1 MMASTLTQ
9 SAIPDLDYLLKQVIQ
24 DLQLTP
30 TQYEEAVKHYEAVGR
45 YLEHADSPLFHLR
58 PAMFPQGS
66 MALQT
71 TVKPIGRQEHD
82 LDIVSQTLPSG
93 RDAMWLYETTYAWL
107 AANPQY
113 APIIERYKRCIRLNY
128 ATKFHLDVV
137 PAEPDQDRPV
147 PCILVPDRNI
157 LDWTPSNPLG
167 YIGWFQSRAILR
179 ILEGRLRAMA
189 PVPAQQSPEDKPPL
203 VIAVQVMKR
212 RRDWAFR
219 NEIADAPRSVLLT
232 TLAGLHYG
240 GQASV
245 IEAIYG
251 ILVATEAA
259 IDVAA
264 PNRIVVV
271 NPTNPD
277 ESFTE
282 AFNDVSYRKF
292 TSFVRN
298 FRREIADLLSVV
310 GGFPALTGQ
319 LAAMFG
325 TEPAEKAVLNWG
337 KRLNE
342 ARSRALRF
350 SAAGGLA
357 VEGDV
362 SESTYR
368 VPPNTF
374 YGE

>member
-1 MMASTLTQ
+1 MASALTR
-9 SAIPDLDYLLKQVIQ
+9 SVIPDLDYLLKQIIE

-30 TQYEEAVKHYEAVGR
+30 TQYKEAVEHYEAVGR
-45 YLEHADSPLFHLR
+45 YLEHQGSPLAHLQ
-58 PAMFPQGS
+58 PVIFPQGS

-82 LDIVSQTLPSG
+82 LDLVSQTLPSG
-93 RDAMWLYETTYAWL
+93 RDPMWLYETTYAWL

-113 APIIERYKRCIRLNY
+113 APILERYKRCIRLSY
-128 ATKFHLDVV
+128 AQKFHLDVV
-137 PAEPDQDRPV
+137 PAEPDQRRPV
-147 PCILVPDRNI
+147 PCILVPDCNI

-179 ILEGRLRAMA
+179 IVEGRVRAMA
-189 PVPAQQSPEDKPPL
+189 PVPAQQTAEDKAAL
-203 VIAVQVMKR
+203 VIAVQVIKR

-219 NEIADAPRSVLLT
+219 EDIDHAPRSVLLT

-240 GQASV
+240 GQESV
-245 IEAIYG
+245 IEAIAA
-251 ILVATEAA
+251 ILAATEAA
-259 IDVAA
+259 IDAAA
-264 PNRIVVV
+264 PDRIVVV

-282 AFNDVSYRKF
+282 AFNEISYRKF
-292 TSFVRN
+292 TNFVRV

-319 LAAMFG
+319 LTAMFG
-325 TEPAEKAVLNWG
+325 SEPAEKAVLAWG
-337 KRLNE
+337 KRLHE
-342 ARSRALRF
+342 ARSGALRF

-357 VEGDV
+357 VGSDI
-362 SESTYR
+362 SKATQG
-368 VPPNTF
+368 VPRNNF